1 MSWSQPTES
10 KIEFEQNQSYSKT
23 SPRQTHE
30 GFRQDFPW
38 IFKNPNPF
46 KGDHI
51 KEALFAYQRKVAPW
65 STAAREAMN
74 QQDGNKTGS
83 PEACVA
89 LESLPFSGEDF
100 KVAMKTNAETVK
112 ALRAAIPKR
121 AAAKSKAKEIKED
134 MNDKDAQE
142 PKAKRRRVKSAA

>member
-1 MSWSQPTES
+1 M
-10 KIEFEQNQSYSKT
+10 
-23 SPRQTHE
+23 
-30 GFRQDFPW
+30 
-38 IFKNPNPF
+38 
-46 KGDHI
+46 
-51 KEALFAYQRKVAPW
+51 
-65 STAAREAMN
+65 
-74 QQDGNKTGS
+74 
-83 PEACVA
+83 A

-142 PKAKRRRVKSAA
+142 PKPKRRRVKSAA